1 MAFPLFSVGV
11 LKGLG
16 WGFSIG
22 LDNEDF
28 MYHKASN
35 TKIPLDEV
43 AGISTIKTTNPFKG
57 KLQSVAAYVNSNRFG
72 GGDSTDTADRNVAS
86 DLLWNTI
93 LEKERQ
99 QLEATENK
107 IDHMAGT
114 AKLQHR
120 DTIYNRYYSRI
131 LVCLLLPELQC
142 ANPPKHTQ
150 HTQLTVVL
158 TTHVGYVAPQ
168 LRAFMAG
175 GFIVVRVVIWS
186 EFRLNPT
193 YASH

>member
-1 MAFPLFSVGV
+1 
-11 LKGLG
+11 
-16 WGFSIG
+16 
-22 LDNEDF
+22 
-28 MYHKASN
+28 
-35 TKIPLDEV
+35 
-43 AGISTIKTTNPFKG
+43 
-57 KLQSVAAYVNSNRFG
+57 
-72 GGDSTDTADRNVAS
+72 
-86 DLLWNTI
+86 
-93 LEKERQ
+93 
-99 QLEATENK
+99 
-107 IDHMAGT
+107 MAGEFKYET
-114 AKLQHR
+114 HTRPCYLPPVPKWVIWEWG
-120 DTIYNRYYSRI
+120 TIYNRYYSRI

-175 GFIVVRVVIWS
+175 GFIVVRAAIWS